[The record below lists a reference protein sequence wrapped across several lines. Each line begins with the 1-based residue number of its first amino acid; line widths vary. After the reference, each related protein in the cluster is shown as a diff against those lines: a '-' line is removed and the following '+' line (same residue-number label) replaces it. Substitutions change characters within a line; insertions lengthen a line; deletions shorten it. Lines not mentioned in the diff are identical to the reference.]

1 MCAQGLSVREKVS
14 CEVYLSTL
22 PVGYS
27 GSLSTVNETHCNKH
41 ESAIC
46 AQEMFSLSKH
56 ERMSV

>member
-46 AQEMFSLSKH
+46 AQEMFS
-56 ERMSV
+56 